1 MIQRDGDS
9 RMLIGLILIVAFA
22 LRLGA
27 AYWWE
32 SRLTEGQQFAFG
44 DSESYW
50 VLGGQI
56 ARGEP
61 YQFGHGQA
69 KIFRTPGYPIV
80 LAGLYRIA
88 GGEPPVIWARIL
100 GALFGTL
107 TVGGVIWL
115 TKTLFSIRAAIVA
128 GVMATLYPGAI
139 GMSTFVLSEAPF
151 CPLMLAQIIVWVAA
165 ARCECP
171 KRAAGLAFVAGSIAG
186 IATLIRPSWLLFTP
200 FAIGI
205 AWTFFGQ
212 RKRQLLIAVAMTIGL
227 MLAMAPW
234 WVRNYG
240 ITGKLT
246 LTTTQFGASLYDGWR
261 EDANGD
267 SDMRFVEHFYQEQ
280 LRADA
285 KDPAS
290 ANGSFEERLDA
301 RMRSA
306 AIDWARHHRI
316 RVVQL
321 AGIKFLR
328 IWSPWPN
335 SDTMQGWT
343 FRLAILLG
351 YTPLILLAIAGAIR
365 FVQRGWPYTLCVVPA
380 IYFTCLHMIFVGSIR
395 YRQPAMLVLI
405 VLAAGFVDAWWQTRE
420 RHGEQESKTHKD
432 RLARRTANDKP
443 SN

>member
-9 RMLIGLILIVAFA
+9 RISIGLILVVAFA

-44 DSESYW
+44 DSSSYW
-50 VLGGQI
+50 VLAGQI

-61 YQFGHGQA
+61 YQFGRGQA
-69 KIFRTPGYPIV
+69 RIFRTPGYPIL
-80 LAGLYRIA
+80 LAGLFRIA
-88 GGEPPVIWARIL
+88 GDEPPVIWARLL
-100 GALFGTL
+100 GAALGTL
-107 TVGGVIWL
+107 AVGGVIWL
-115 TKTLFSIRAAIVA
+115 TRELFPIRAAIVA
-128 GVMATLYPGAI
+128 GVMAALYPGAI
-139 GMSTFVLSEAPF
+139 GMSVFVLSEAPF
-151 CPLMLAQIIVWVAA
+151 CPLMLAQIIVWVVA
-165 ARCECP
+165 ARSECP
-171 KRAAGLAFVAGSIAG
+171 KGAAGFALIAGTIAG
-186 IATLIRPSWLLFTP
+186 IATLVRPSWLLFTP
-200 FAIGI
+200 FALGI
-205 AWTFFGQ
+205 SFVLFGA
-212 RKRQLLIAVAMTIGL
+212 RKRQLLIGVAMTIGL
-227 MLAMAPW
+227 MSAMAPW

-246 LTTTQFGASLYDGWR
+246 LTTSQFGASLYDGWR

-267 SDMRFVEHFYQEQ
+267 SDMRFVERFYQEQ

-285 KDPAS
+285 ADPAS
-290 ANGSFEERLDA
+290 ATGTFEERHDN

-306 AIDWARHHRI
+306 AIAWARQHPM

-335 SDTMQGWT
+335 SGAMQGWAY
-343 FRLAILLG
+343 RLAILFG
-351 YTPLILLAIAGAIR
+351 YSPLIILAAAGAIR
-365 FVQRGWPYTLCVVPA
+365 FVRREWPVALCITPA

-405 VLAAGFVDAWWQTRE
+405 VLAAGFVDAWWQARAAQA
-420 RHGEQESKTHKD
+420 EQEE
-432 RLARRTANDKP
+432 RVP
-443 SN
+443 SRSG